1 MREIDKQED
10 PMKKFYLIIL
20 VFFIYGF
27 SYAQMSDGNYT
38 FKNADFTL
46 TFTISSDG
54 LEMNDVVLTNLKTGK
69 KENAIGEW
77 FKLNM
82 NGADAD
88 YSGPEGWYQFQT
100 TKCNY
105 DFNVPTSKL
114 ILRQF
119 DCDDVYGKSIK
130 YVLIKQD

>member
-1 MREIDKQED
+1 MN
-10 PMKKFYLIIL
+10 KFYLTLLTFLIC
-20 VFFIYGF
+20 GF
-27 SYAQMSDGNYT
+27 SYSQMSDGNYT

-46 TFTISSDG
+46 TFTIASDG
-54 LEMNDVVLTNLKTGK
+54 WEMNDVVLTNMKTGK

-77 FKLNM
+77 FKVNM

-105 DFNVPTSKL
+105 DFNVTTNKL
-114 ILRQF
+114 ILKQF
-119 DCDDVYGKSIK
+119 DCDEVYGKSIQ
-130 YVLIKQD
+130 YTLFRQ

>member
-1 MREIDKQED
+1 MN
-10 PMKKFYLIIL
+10 KFYLTL
-20 VFFIYGF
+20 LTFFICSF
-27 SYAQMSDGNYT
+27 SYSQLSDGNYT

-46 TFTISSDG
+46 SFTIASDG
-54 LEMNDVVLTNLKTGK
+54 WEMNDVVLTNMKTGK

-77 FKLNM
+77 FKVNM

-100 TKCNY
+100 TQCNY

-114 ILRQF
+114 ILQQF
-119 DCDDVYGKSIK
+119 DCDEVYGKAIK
-130 YVLIKQD
+130 YTLTRQY